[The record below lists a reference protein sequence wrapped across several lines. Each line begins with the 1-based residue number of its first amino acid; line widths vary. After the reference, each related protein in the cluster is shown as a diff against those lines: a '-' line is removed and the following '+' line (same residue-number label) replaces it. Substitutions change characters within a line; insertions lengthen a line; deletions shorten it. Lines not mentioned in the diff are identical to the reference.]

1 MVSACA
7 EASATEEPDA
17 GKLHVR
23 VWCSEASCA
32 ILAGGS
38 PANRRSSGPV
48 VVISSGRQGDR
59 PAGSLEVIA
68 LCGWGDLV

>member
-1 MVSACA
+1 MRKNCTSGSGAA
-7 EASATEEPDA
+7 RLA
-17 GKLHVR
+17 
-23 VWCSEASCA
+23 A

-48 VVISSGRQGDR
+48 VVISSGRKGDR

-68 LCGWGDLV
+68 LWGWGDLV